1 MGDVEV
7 GIAVGFADDDQAG
20 GCGGAD
26 VFGGDFDEEAAG
38 TDQYLRMPRAWGGL
52 SFRP

>member
-1 MGDVEV
+1 
-7 GIAVGFADDDQAG
+7 
-20 GCGGAD
+20 
-26 VFGGDFDEEAAG
+26 VFGGDLDEEAAG